1 MNNIIICIGNKE
13 MPLMD
18 AYNYCSKTLLCSEPD
33 DSENLQFKEF
43 ATPKDFLKQLQK
55 DAATTMNTSE
65 TERGESVYLASVY
78 LKSSSAL

>member
-13 MPLMD
+13 MPLME
-18 AYNYCSKTLLCSEPD
+18 AYSYCNKTLLCSEPD

-55 DAATTMNTSE
+55 DVATTMNTSE
-65 TERGESVYLASVY
+65 TENGKSVY
-78 LKSSSAL
+78 LKGLLSSS

>member
-65 TERGESVYLASVY
+65 TERGKSVYLASM
-78 LKSSSAL
+78 LSRSLL

>member
-13 MPLMD
+13 MSLMD

-65 TERGESVYLASVY
+65 TEGGESVYLKDLLSR
-78 LKSSSAL
+78 S